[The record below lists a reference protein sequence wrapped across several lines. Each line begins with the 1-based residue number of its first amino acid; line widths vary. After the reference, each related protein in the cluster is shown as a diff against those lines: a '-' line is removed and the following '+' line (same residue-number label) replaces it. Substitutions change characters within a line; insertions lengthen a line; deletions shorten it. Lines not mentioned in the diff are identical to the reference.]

1 MTSTKSVSRGG
12 AGLDRTN
19 VLPLARMALRFYE
32 EAEQATG
39 DERHASLIASAAL
52 MAAVDR
58 LHERRRRDSRRLPE
72 RPMKA
77 AS

>member
-1 MTSTKSVSRGG
+1 MK
-12 AGLDRTN
+12 AKLDRSN
-19 VLPLARMALRFYE
+19 ILPLSKMALRFYE
-32 EAEQATG
+32 EAEEATG

-58 LHERRRRDSRRLPE
+58 LHERRHRDAKRGNQPT
-72 RPMKA
+72 MKL